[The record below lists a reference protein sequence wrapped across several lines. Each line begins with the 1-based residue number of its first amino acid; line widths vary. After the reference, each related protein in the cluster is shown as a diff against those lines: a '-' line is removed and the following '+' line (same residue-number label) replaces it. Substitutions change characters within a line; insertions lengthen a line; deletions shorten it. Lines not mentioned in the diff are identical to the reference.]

1 MSVGLESQEQDAPDM
16 LLRLS
21 EPVSELCTILG
32 KCIHMIVFTSHPGSR
47 EQAQAGP
54 SRFEQRAVAVPAA
67 ASQRVECVANDWIAG
82 QHGLSLPIVDS
93 WSLSFAP
100 EPRCPILLSPPSL
113 ADVGGDLQLPF
124 AHVPDGQSSFSLP
137 NLDLGAREYLPLDRG
152 VEKMFED
159 MKGALESARRP
170 SARYELTREKAVL
183 DRVLATTFGH
193 V

>member
-1 MSVGLESQEQDAPDM
+1 MAFRSRSWTLGVCPSPPNHDV
-16 LLRLS
+16 LS
-21 EPVSELCTILG
+21 T
-32 KCIHMIVFTSHPGSR
+32 
-47 EQAQAGP
+47 
-54 SRFEQRAVAVPAA
+54 
-67 ASQRVECVANDWIAG
+67 
-82 QHGLSLPIVDS
+82 
-93 WSLSFAP
+93 
-100 EPRCPILLSPPSL
+100 SPPSL